1 MESSMASRHDV
12 SAFSGREAAAERSV
26 AETAAAGEA
35 ARSGA
40 AASREGGAPDP
51 EVEAKPRR
59 RAFTA
64 EYKRRILRE
73 ADAAKARGEL
83 GALLRREGLYSSALT
98 AWRREREAATQAAFS
113 QPRGPKPRLNPLAAE
128 NEKLRRRNQRLEEE
142 LRKAQIV
149 IDVQKKVARLL
160 RQPVSGTPD
169 RER

>member
-1 MESSMASRHDV
+1 MIRNRESVAFLPSEAVAQR
-12 SAFSGREAAAERSV
+12 SAGDPAAAGLPARSEAAASD
-26 AETAAAGEA
+26 
-35 ARSGA
+35 GA
-40 AASREGGAPDP
+40 DRVPDP
-51 EVEAKPRR
+51 EVDARPRR
-59 RAFTA
+59 RTFTA

-98 AWRREREAATQAAFS
+98 AWRKERDAATQAAFS

-128 NEKLRRRNQRLEEE
+128 NDKLRRQNQRLEEE

-160 RQPVSGTPD
+160 RQPGSGTPSKGQ
-169 RER
+169 